1 MSNPGLRLYQFHFID
16 GRGVTPVMDL
26 AEYPDDDAAVRSA
39 TARLDEHAS
48 GCMLEIYQ
56 GQRLVL
62 QMRRDPIPDLA
73 PDPV

>member
-1 MSNPGLRLYQFHFID
+1 MSNPVLRLYQFHFID

-39 TARLDEHAS
+39 TTRLDEHAS

-62 QMRRDPIPDLA
+62 QMRRDTIPD
-73 PDPV
+73 PI